1 MKSAGSKS
9 AQRESR
15 TSPSKDQLKLFSE
28 LNLSPALQQQIAA
41 ANFITPTPV
50 QAGAI
55 PPAMEGRDVIATAQ
69 TGTGKTLSFLIPLIE
84 RMPKA
89 AKGATALVLLPT
101 RELAMQV
108 LEHYRHLTQSK
119 GTAALVCGGL
129 AEGPQLDAIRR
140 GARLIVAT
148 PGRLEDY
155 LDRKL
160 VNLSGIKILVLDE
173 VDRMLDMGFK
183 PAIRRIAAAL
193 PADRQTLCYSATL
206 SPEIR
211 DVARDYLKNPVRIE
225 IGSVLKPSPNVELQ
239 SFEVPTDKKQELL
252 EHLLGSSDGSFLVF
266 VRTKHGA
273 DRVARRLVRSGHSAT
288 QIHGDRSQSQRNA
301 ALRQLC
307 SGTSSHPRRHRR
319 RCSWHRC
326 RRRRACRQLRHAEG
340 SRRLRASRRPHR
352 SRLGSWRRLHL
363 RRPRRNPRPA
373 QNGAYPR
380 TSPPRNSAS
389 VPEPQER
396 APNPPFPTAP
406 SPIRMEGTIP
416 MPSTLARLLRLIP
429 LLFLVPTLHAQA
441 DQYSLYQLSGNYSWL
456 SNSIDGVPGARQP
469 LNGWDAAFAALRW
482 HGVRFKLDVSG
493 YSGTN
498 QGAPQHPVFIMA
510 GGQFNRRF
518 GRETGFVEG
527 LFGTGSMNRNWLPN
541 NVPGQTASFSAI
553 TGGGLD
559 TRLSKRFAFRAQADF
574 QYANFN
580 PGLAIVSTLTYV
592 EEVHHLPNYFAKVS
606 TGFVWNF

>member
-1 MKSAGSKS
+1 
-9 AQRESR
+9 
-15 TSPSKDQLKLFSE
+15 LK
-28 LNLSPALQQQIAA
+28 LSPALQQQIAA

-69 TGTGKTLSFLIPLIE
+69 TGTGKTLSFLIPLVE

-129 AEGPQLDAIRR
+129 AEGPQLEAIRR

-155 LDRKL
+155 LDRRL
-160 VNLSGIKILVLDE
+160 INLSGIKILVLDE

-211 DVARDYLKNPVRIE
+211 DVARDYLKNPVRVE
-225 IGSVLKPSPNVELQ
+225 IGSVLKPSPNVELR

-273 DRVARRLVRSGHSAT
+273 DRVARRLIRSGHSAT

-301 ALRQLC
+301 ALA
-307 SGTSSHPRRHRR
+307 SFANGRHRILVATDVAAR
-319 RCSWHRC
+319 GIDVADVAHVVNFDMPKEAEDYVHRVG
-326 RRRRACRQLRHAEG
+326 RTG
-340 SRRLRASRRPHR
+340 RASARGVASTFAAPDETHALRKMER
-352 SRLGSWRRLHL
+352 TLHITTKKF
-363 RRPRRNPRPA
+363 RVRPRTARA
-373 QNGAYPR
+373 
-380 TSPPRNSAS
+380 SA
-389 VPEPQER
+389 
-396 APNPPFPTAP
+396 
-406 SPIRMEGTIP
+406 
-416 MPSTLARLLRLIP
+416 
-429 LLFLVPTLHAQA
+429 
-441 DQYSLYQLSGNYSWL
+441 
-456 SNSIDGVPGARQP
+456 
-469 LNGWDAAFAALRW
+469 
-482 HGVRFKLDVSG
+482 
-493 YSGTN
+493 
-498 QGAPQHPVFIMA
+498 
-510 GGQFNRRF
+510 
-518 GRETGFVEG
+518 
-527 LFGTGSMNRNWLPN
+527 
-541 NVPGQTASFSAI
+541 
-553 TGGGLD
+553 
-559 TRLSKRFAFRAQADF
+559 
-574 QYANFN
+574 
-580 PGLAIVSTLTYV
+580 
-592 EEVHHLPNYFAKVS
+592 
-606 TGFVWNF
+606 